1 MNRYLAAA
9 AAAAATALFMFAAQ
23 IRAAQAGTIDPPRYD
38 SDVFCWLRANTP
50 DGFSDNAQSQCLGQQ
65 HIAYDAIRREWN
77 ELPDEIQTGCDQFT
91 RERDPLDY
99 EALRSC
105 IQTQKRRIP
114 PAPAVEGLPQ

>member
-9 AAAAATALFMFAAQ
+9 AALVLLAAQ
-23 IRAAQAGTIDPPRYD
+23 SCAVRAGTLDPPRYD

-50 DGFSDNAQSQCLGQQ
+50 DGFSDTAQSQCLGQQ

-77 ELPDEIQTGCDQFT
+77 ELPDEIQTGCDEYT
-91 RERDPLDY
+91 RRRDPLDY
-99 EALRSC
+99 QALRSC

-114 PAPAVEGLPQ
+114 PAPAVKGLPQ